1 MNPSNNPKFLVDHQS
16 VASLVNQL
24 HEYFKNS
31 HAHYEVERSQLISL
45 LHAAPDSER
54 EQELQCEILRVDAEI
69 SLFGVL
75 SDALSIADRIIHT
88 RSVMNELG
96 LDNPI
101 YRMHCG
107 QLPHPRGDEAWK
119 TKVSAKN

>member
-1 MNPSNNPKFLVDHQS
+1 MNTSKNPKFLVDHQS

-31 HAHYEVERSQLISL
+31 HAHYEVERSHLISM
-45 LHAAPDSER
+45 LHAAADSER
-54 EQELQCEILRVDAEI
+54 EQELQREILKVDAEI

-75 SDALSIADRIIHT
+75 SDSLSIADRIIHT

-107 QLPHPRGDEAWK
+107 QLPHPHGDDAWK
-119 TKVSAKN
+119 NQVSTKN